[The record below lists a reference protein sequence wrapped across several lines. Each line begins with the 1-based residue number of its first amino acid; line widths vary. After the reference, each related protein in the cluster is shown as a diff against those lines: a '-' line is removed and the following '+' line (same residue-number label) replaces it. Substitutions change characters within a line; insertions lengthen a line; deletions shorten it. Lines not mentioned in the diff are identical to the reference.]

1 VDSFNW
7 RGGDV
12 AAGAL
17 RWVAVVACACVG
29 AECAARPDGHSITPR
44 PVAGGESVS
53 ESAPELA
60 PAAVVETDTSR
71 EVLLGTSTK
80 GEPLKLYVFGGGAGA
95 PAPGASF
102 QTLVIAAIHGDEPS
116 AAFVGRELVEYLRVH
131 PEFTR
136 ETGAVVGVIP
146 LANPDGVA
154 LRTRTN
160 ANGVDCNRNFPASN
174 WRATRPGRNH
184 TGPSPASEPETRAVM
199 HAVETLRPARVV
211 SIHSPLRCNNYDGP
225 PAALALAQLMSRYNG
240 YPVEAS
246 IGYATPGSFGTWAGV
261 DRGIPVVTLE
271 LPPHTPGPRAW
282 AENRDALLAVIEAP

>member
-1 VDSFNW
+1 LS
-7 RGGDV
+7 V

-17 RWVAVVACACVG
+17 RWLAVVACASAG
-29 AECAARPDGHSITPR
+29 IGCAAHARGP
-44 PVAGGESVS
+44 
-53 ESAPELA
+53 SATA
-60 PAAVVETDTSR
+60 SAVVDPEPFVERALQPAVQTDPSR
-71 EVLLGTSTK
+71 ETVLGTSAK
-80 GEPLKLYVFGGGAGA
+80 GEPIKLYLFGGGAA
-95 PAPGASF
+95 DAASGPSAR
-102 QTLVIAAIHGDEPS
+102 TLVIAAIHGDEPS
-116 AAFVGRELVEYLRVH
+116 AAFVGRALVDHLGYH
-131 PEFTR
+131 PECTP
-136 ETGAVVGVIP
+136 ESGAAVGVIP

-199 HAVETLRPARVV
+199 RAVETFRPTRVV

-225 PAALALAQLMSRYNG
+225 PAALALAQLMSRQNG

-271 LPPHTPGPRAW
+271 LPPHTPGKLAW
-282 AENRDALLAVIEAP
+282 NENRDALLAVIRAP